1 MNIGHKKKNQRFKTR
16 RTKNHDCDHNSD
28 SMRDCVGCG
37 DTQRGTGSMKLP
49 PEMNLLFVA
58 GMVIGVV
65 IMTYV
70 LI

>member
-1 MNIGHKKKNQRFKTR
+1 
-16 RTKNHDCDHNSD
+16 
-28 SMRDCVGCG
+28 
-37 DTQRGTGSMKLP
+37 MKLP